1 MRRRGNVWGCSLLI
15 LLCFVWSSCQ
25 RVLPVELPYEGDRLV
40 LYMILVPDQPFS
52 AQLTRTA
59 PPTGTQPTD
68 WQVADALLQ
77 VWEDDQLLD
86 TLVYEAALEQYV
98 SLRKLS
104 PEEGRRYAVRANA
117 PGFPEVRSPAVSLP
131 PALPILGLTLQDS
144 SFETGNS
151 NAVGGILTLET
162 RRNPLLAGGLEY
174 RASNWIDGEA
184 VGFSTC
190 QSGDVRGGCVDP
202 EDFRCLFAHTCLQG
216 EIPKLRLGLT
226 TGLDNRGDAVRA
238 EYLTAE
244 LRSLD
249 EDLYQYLS
257 SIGQPYGLE
266 QAFAEPGSLYSN
278 LSGGYGLLGAMNVS
292 YDTLL
297 LE

>member
-1 MRRRGNVWGCSLLI
+1 
-15 LLCFVWSSCQ
+15 
-25 RVLPVELPYEGDRLV
+25 VELPYEGDRLV

-59 PPTGTQPTD
+59 PPTGIQPTD
-68 WQVADALLQ
+68 WEVVDALIQ
-77 VWEDDQLLD
+77 VWEDDQVLD
-86 TLVYEAALEQYV
+86 TLAYETDRERYI
-98 SLRKLS
+98 SSRNLS
-104 PEEGRRYAVRANA
+104 PAEGRRYAIRASA
-117 PGFPEVRSPAVSLP
+117 SGFPELGSPSVSLP
-131 PALPILGLTLQDS
+131 PALPILGLDLQDS
-144 SFETGNS
+144 SFATGNS
-151 NAVGGILTLET
+151 NAVGGILTMET
-162 RRNPLLAGGLEY
+162 RPNPLLVGGLEY

-190 QSGDVRGGCVDP
+190 QSGGVRGGCVDP

-216 EIPKLRLGLT
+216 ETPKLRLGLT
-226 TGLDNRGDAVRA
+226 TGLDNRGDAVRT
-238 EYLTAE
+238 EYLAAE

-292 YDTLL
+292 YDTLFL
-297 LE
+297 D